1 MLFIPL
7 IDCTEEEVDRVK
19 WQQPTDG
26 AKDGW
31 VPPVAVET
39 RREPVL
45 GRWLMMAMT
54 STIFQEGLPTE
65 KKEEKGKRSS
75 IAPED
80 AQLDHH
86 GNFM

>member
-1 MLFIPL
+1 MLAQVLFIPL

-54 STIFQEGLPTE
+54 STISFKKDYLPKKKRKKE
-65 KKEEKGKRSS
+65 KKKFHSTRR
-75 IAPED
+75 
-80 AQLDHH
+80 
-86 GNFM
+86 